1 MTEKMI
7 HTNMANRLPRTDGML
22 FFAAWGGFLWY
33 VWPRLFYA
41 TSEGIF
47 AGERAIW
54 GDWAGHL
61 GGSAVF
67 AFRPVTLWFQ
77 NHPLFYGQA
86 FNYPFA
92 SSMIS
97 GLLMRWGVDRV
108 LAMVVPSLITS
119 LVLLGVLYYFYKN
132 ILKSRRQAYLAITL
146 FFMSGGLGFLYY
158 VSDAFHAGTLDAWLF
173 PMKEYTFLE
182 DRGIHFRNIFPA
194 ELFPQR
200 SFLLGLTVALLLL
213 LVLTKWLSDPSDR
226 VFPLKFFLL
235 GFPAGLLMI
244 VHTHTYMA
252 MVLIC
257 LCLAVSGG
265 AASMKRMLPF
275 ALGAALVSLWLYL
288 SLHGQ
293 SRPSRWFGL
302 EWGWMSNNQRSGI
315 LAFLKFWLMNWSLI
329 LPLALWGTI
338 WMHDYRHPLVM
349 AGWLLFVL
357 CNIIRFQPW
366 NWDNTKLLTWSYL
379 LLVIPVVRVLSALW
393 KKPYRFLRLGV
404 VLMAGILV
412 FSGGLELM
420 RLFQTGRTT
429 HKMWE
434 PSKIDMAVKLQ
445 KILHPDE
452 TVLTD
457 DDHLNWVACLAGGQI
472 LMGFRGWL
480 WSYGIDYHE
489 RENEIRA
496 MYSGMPEAESLFEKY
511 HVRYA
516 VLSPSAREHFGGNDL
531 YFLSKYRMVM
541 QDRDTRVFD
550 VRSVR

>member
-1 MTEKMI
+1 VKPI
-7 HTNMANRLPRTDGML
+7 LHRLPRYDGIL
-22 FFAAWGGFLWY
+22 FFAAWGGFLCY

-41 TSEGIF
+41 TPDGIF

-61 GGSAVF
+61 AGTAVF
-67 AFRPVTLWFQ
+67 AFRPVSLWFQ
-77 NHPLFYGQA
+77 NHPLFYGQT
-86 FNYPFA
+86 FNYPFV

-97 GLLMRWGVDRV
+97 GLLMRAGMGRV
-108 LAMVVPSLITS
+108 PAMVIPSLITS
-119 LVLLGVLYYFYKN
+119 LLLLGVLYFFYRN
-132 ILKSRRQAYLAITL
+132 ILKSQRQAYLAITL
-146 FFMSGGLGFLYY
+146 FFMSGGLGFFYY
-158 VSDAFHAGTLDAWLF
+158 IADSCQAGSIDAWLF
-173 PMKEYTFLE
+173 PIREYTFLE
-182 DRGIHFRNIFPA
+182 DKGIHFRNIFPA

-200 SFLLGLTVALLLL
+200 SFLLGLTAALLLL
-213 LVLTKWLSDPSDR
+213 MILMQWLSDSSDR
-226 VFPLKFFLL
+226 ISPLKFFSL
-235 GFPAGLLMI
+235 GLPAGLLMI

-252 MVLIC
+252 VVLLC
-257 LCLAVSGG
+257 LCLAVCNNLI
-265 AASMKRMLPF
+265 SMKRMVAF
-275 ALGAALVSLWLYL
+275 ALGAAMVSLFLYI

-302 EWGWMSNNQRSGI
+302 EWGWMSNNQRSGV
-315 LAFLKFWLMNWSLI
+315 LSFLKFWLMNWGLI
-329 LPLALWGTI
+329 LPLALAGTI
-338 WMHDYRHPLVM
+338 WMRDYRHPLVI

-379 LLVIPVVRVLSALW
+379 LLLIPVVRVLSGLW
-393 KKPYRFLRLGV
+393 RTKRCLLRVGV
-404 VLMAGILV
+404 VTMIGVLV

-420 RLFQTGRTT
+420 RLLQTSRTT

-434 PSKIDMAVKLQ
+434 PSKIDMAIKLQ
-445 KILHPDE
+445 KIITPEE

-489 RENEIRA
+489 RENEVRA
-496 MYSGMPEAESLFEKY
+496 MYSGKPEAESLFEKY

-516 VLSPSAREHFGGNDL
+516 VLSPSARTNLGGNE
-531 YFLSKYRMVM
+531 FFFMSKYRLVM
-541 QDRDTRVFD
+541 RDGDTRVYD
-550 VRSVR
+550 VRSYR

>member
-1 MTEKMI
+1 MDGIRSVKRLLN
-7 HTNMANRLPRTDGML
+7 HLPRADGIL
-22 FFAAWGGFLWY
+22 FFAGWGGFLCY

-41 TSEGIF
+41 TPDGIF

-61 GGSAVF
+61 AGSAVF

-77 NHPLFYGQA
+77 NHPLFYGQT

-92 SSMIS
+92 SSVIS

-108 LAMVVPSLITS
+108 PAMVVPSLVTS
-119 LVLLGVLYYFYKN
+119 LLLLGILYLFYKD
-132 ILKSRRQAYLAITL
+132 ILKSRRQAYLAVTL

-158 VSDAFHAGTLDAWLF
+158 LSDAFHVGTLDAWLF

-213 LVLTKWLSDPSDR
+213 SILMKWLSDPSNR

-235 GFPAGLLMI
+235 GLPAGLLMI

-257 LCLAVSGG
+257 LCLAFSRGLT
-265 AASMKRMLPF
+265 SMKRMLPF
-275 ALGAALVSLWLYL
+275 ALGAGLVSLWLYL
-288 SLHGQ
+288 LLHGQ
-293 SRPSRWFGL
+293 SRPSRWFGI

-315 LAFLKFWLMNWSLI
+315 PAFLKFWLMNWGLI
-329 LPLALWGTI
+329 LPLALGGTI
-338 WMHDYRHPLVM
+338 WGRDYRHPLVA

-379 LLVIPVVRVLSALW
+379 LLVIPVVRVLSAWW
-393 KKPYRFLRLGV
+393 KTKYGFLRLGV
-404 VLMAGILV
+404 VLLTGVLV

-420 RLFQTGRTT
+420 RLLQTGRTT
-429 HKMWE
+429 YNMWE
-434 PSKIDMAVKLQ
+434 PSKIDLAGKLQ

-489 RENEIRA
+489 RENDIRV
-496 MYSGMPEAESLFEKY
+496 MYAGMSDAESLFEKY

-516 VLSPSAREHFGGNDL
+516 VLSPSARNNFGGNET
-531 YFLSKYRMVM
+531 YFSSKYRMVM
-541 QDRDTRVFD
+541 RDGDTRVYD
-550 VRSVR
+550 VRSLR